1 MADAGV
7 FYINDRI
14 TLTATKVEDVDHFTE
29 PDEANANTIL
39 NGYFRDFPL
48 TVPSGITTTPIL
60 TSINDPQGTP
70 VVVEATPADNVAVF
84 ADDVMHADLR
94 QVKFMLSFWK
104 FWKDAGETQ
113 LIASVP
119 YNPNIFVSNNPIG

>member
-48 TVPSGITTTPIL
+48 SNTTITNTPMV
-60 TSINDPQGTP
+60 TSVTDPQGTP
-70 VVVEATPADNVAVF
+70 TVVEATPSNNATSF
-84 ADDVMHADLR
+84 ADDVMHAELR

-113 LIASVP
+113 LVASVP
-119 YNPNIFVSNNPIG
+119 YNPNIFVSNNPIS